1 LVIGDA
7 RIMNTLLRRG
17 RAWAPATKAAALF
30 LLPLP
35 LAFAVLGALIAGD
48 VSRLSLAGGA
58 LGCFWG
64 AGALVFRA
72 LAADARY
79 FLGEL
84 PDPPRV
90 PMKLLSALLTAL
102 GAALAALAGGHAV
115 AGTAAFAGLAAL
127 GHFAFFGRD
136 LKSPRIQVAVVEGVD
151 ADTVTQQLKQAYGR
165 LRGIEAAAH
174 GIAVPEFRERLSRIT
189 AIGRTILGEIER
201 DPREAPRARRFLNLY
216 LDGAERIT
224 LDYART
230 HSQLR
235 NQPLEQN
242 FRNLLVDM
250 EGTFAE
256 QYKKLVER
264 DLLSL
269 DVDIEVLNARLK
281 RDGLG

>member
-1 LVIGDA
+1 
-7 RIMNTLLRRG
+7 MTTLY
-17 RAWAPATKAAALF
+17 
-30 LLPLP
+30 
-35 LAFAVLGALIAGD
+35 
-48 VSRLSLAGGA
+48 LSH
-58 LGCFWG
+58 
-64 AGALVFRA
+64 
-72 LAADARY
+72 
-79 FLGEL
+79 
-84 PDPPRV
+84 P
-90 PMKLLSALLTAL
+90 
-102 GAALAALAGGHAV
+102 AALAHQTPPGHPERADRIRAIERV
-115 AGTAAFAGLAAL
+115 LEQERFATLVREPAPIAEEEAILRAHPAHYLTTIRDAA
-127 GHFAFFGRD
+127 
-136 LKSPRIQVAVVEGVD
+136 PREGFLRVD

-189 AIGRTILGEIER
+189 GIGRTILAEIER

-256 QYKKLVER
+256 QHKKLVER